1 MWTQED
7 KKYAY
12 GTRLRWETA
21 AALCGIPRMNI
32 DIAPAPDR
40 DLQLPLTFPVVM
52 IVLTTA

>member
-1 MWTQED
+1 M
-7 KKYAY
+7 KYAY
-12 GTRLRWETA
+12 GMGLRWETA

-32 DIAPAPDR
+32 DISPAPDR